1 MEVKQKNMKYVQPR
15 PSSIVAALYT
25 ARDLEVEIAILH
37 GPSGCSFK
45 HARLLE
51 EDGMRCL
58 TTSLSDNDFIFGGK
72 ERLIDVLT
80 YAQNEF
86 SPKRMAVIGT
96 CVSMIIGEDLEA
108 IVDAAEISCETI
120 AVDIHAG
127 FSENIEGVIAV
138 LVQAEKKG
146 WISLEELKRQKQLLL
161 GANRVERERGAA
173 AKSYIAPS
181 RGDLKH
187 IAAVALLEKIDSG
200 GKGMCIM
207 NAKKETAYMF
217 IDPLLAVHELR
228 PDAEIGYYAN
238 LGNKG
243 LLRVARMAHGIDAEC
258 KERGLSLTHIGSL
271 DEYGVLGDDIGVLI
285 EKEKPDYLLVSGVP
299 HAIPEK
305 YITPFCVSITNG
317 PRQYEP
323 LKEQGHDYVVVEIDL
338 HPHVLGVHSI
348 QESEFGAVLRSLDK
362 TTATKTTVTKTT

>member
-1 MEVKQKNMKYVQPR
+1 MKFVQPR

-25 ARDLEVEIAILH
+25 ARDLEVDIAILH

-51 EDGMRCL
+51 EDGMRCF

-72 ERLIDVLT
+72 DRLIDVLR
-80 YAQNEF
+80 YAENEF

-108 IVDAAEISCETI
+108 IVHAAEISCETI

-127 FSENIEGVIAV
+127 FSENIDGVIAV
-138 LVQAEKKG
+138 LVQANKQG
-146 WISLEELKRQKQLLL
+146 WISAEELDRQKQILH

-173 AKSYIAPS
+173 TKSYIAPS

-187 IAAVALLEKIDSG
+187 IAAAALLHKIDSG

-217 IDPLLAVHELR
+217 IDPLLAIHELR
-228 PDAEIGYYAN
+228 PDAEISYYAN

-243 LLRVARMAHGIDAEC
+243 LARVSAMACGIDAEC
-258 KERGLSLTHIGSL
+258 TERGLTLTHIGSL
-271 DEYGVLGDDIGVLI
+271 DEYGMLGDDIGQLI
-285 EKEKPDYLLVSGVP
+285 EKEKPDYLLIAGVP
-299 HAIPEK
+299 HAIPAK

-338 HPHVLGVHSI
+338 HPHVLGVRSI
-348 QESEFGAVLRSLDK
+348 QESEFGAVLRAIDSK
-362 TTATKTTVTKTT
+362 TV

>member
-1 MEVKQKNMKYVQPR
+1 MKFVQPR

-25 ARDLEVEIAILH
+25 ARDLDVDLAILH

-72 ERLIDVLT
+72 DRLIDVLT
-80 YAQNEF
+80 YAQEEF

-108 IVDAAEISCETI
+108 IVDAAEVGADTI

-127 FSENIEGVIAV
+127 FSENIDGVIAV
-138 LVQAEKKG
+138 LVQACKKG
-146 WISLEELKRQKQLLL
+146 WLSSEELERQKYILK
-161 GANRVERERGAA
+161 GANTVERERGAA
-173 AKSYIAPS
+173 TKSYIAPS

-187 IAAVALLEKIDSG
+187 IAAKALLDRIDSG

-228 PDAEIGYYAN
+228 PDAEISYYAN
-238 LGNKG
+238 LEDKG
-243 LLRVARMAHGIDAEC
+243 LTRVAAMARGIDAEC
-258 KERGLSLTHIGSL
+258 KERGITFTHIGSL
-271 DEYGVLGDDIGVLI
+271 DEYGVLGEDIGALI
-285 EKEKPDYLLVSGVP
+285 EKENPDFLLITGVP
-299 HAIPEK
+299 HAIPAK
-305 YITPFCVSITNG
+305 YVTPFCVSVTNG

-323 LKEQGHDYVVVEIDL
+323 LKEQGHDWVVVEIDL
-338 HPHVLGVHSI
+338 HPHVLGVSSI
-348 QESEFGAVLRSLDK
+348 QISEFGAVLRSLEPK
-362 TTATKTTVTKTT
+362 ATNTE